1 MKITR
6 KSPFTGKIN
15 TLDLDI
21 TEEQITRYNR
31 GELIQVAFPNLTAPE
46 REFILTGYT
55 AEDWETIFGSEEE
68 EG

>member
-1 MKITR
+1 MQITR
-6 KSPFTGKIN
+6 KSPFTGKLN

-21 TEEQITRYNR
+21 TEDQIVMYKR
-31 GELIQVAFPNLTAPE
+31 GALIQVAFPNLTAPE